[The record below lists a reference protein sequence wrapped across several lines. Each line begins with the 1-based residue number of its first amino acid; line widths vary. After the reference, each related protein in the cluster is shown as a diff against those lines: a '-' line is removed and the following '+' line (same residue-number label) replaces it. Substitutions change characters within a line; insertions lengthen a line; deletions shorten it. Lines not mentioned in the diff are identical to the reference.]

1 MAKSD
6 YLEAAILDHTF
17 GRATF
22 TPPATVYVALFT
34 TATQDNGAG
43 TEVSGGSY
51 ARQAVTNDSDY
62 WNRTDNVVSNDSQI
76 AFPQASANWGTV
88 THFALFDAVTS
99 GNMLYHAAVTSPE
112 TVNING
118 QVVFE
123 PGQLQ
128 FSEE

>member
-1 MAKSD
+1 MAKSN
-6 YLEAAILDHTF
+6 YLEQAILDHVF
-17 GRATF
+17 GRDTF
-22 TPPATVYVALFT
+22 SAPATVYVALFT

-51 ARQAVTNDSDY
+51 ARQAVTNDDDY

-99 GNMLYHAAVTSPE
+99 GNMLYHAALTSPE

-123 PGQLQ
+123 PGQLE